1 MVRSQLKYVLTS
13 GVLGSA
19 ADGLARLLDTSV
31 VVPLLEAL
39 RLLLL
44 LVLAITELKQE
55 GMVHFGKRDHLT
67 EVLVM
72 VKGKGRRT
80 LHLVRQ
86 LSFRIISGQF
96 DFLRLLTSL
105 CQLIIECENSS

>member
-1 MVRSQLKYVLTS
+1 MRLRWSQLKYVLTS

-39 RLLLL
+39 LLLLL

-55 GMVHFGKRDHLT
+55 GMVVRIL
-67 EVLVM
+67 
-72 VKGKGRRT
+72 GRE
-80 LHLVRQ
+80 
-86 LSFRIISGQF
+86 I
-96 DFLRLLTSL
+96 TSRR
-105 CQLIIECENSS
+105 SWSW

>member
-39 RLLLL
+39 LLLLL

-55 GMVHFGKRDHLT
+55 GMVVRIL
-67 EVLVM
+67 
-72 VKGKGRRT
+72 GRE
-80 LHLVRQ
+80 
-86 LSFRIISGQF
+86 I
-96 DFLRLLTSL
+96 TSRR
-105 CQLIIECENSS
+105 SWSW

>member
-1 MVRSQLKYVLTS
+1 MVRSQLEYILTS

-39 RLLLL
+39 LLLLL

-55 GMVHFGKRDHLT
+55 GMV
-67 EVLVM
+67 V
-72 VKGKGRRT
+72 RT
-80 LHLVRQ
+80 LGRE
-86 LSFRIISGQF
+86 I
-96 DFLRLLTSL
+96 TS
-105 CQLIIECENSS
+105 QRSWSW

>member
-31 VVPLLEAL
+31 DVPLLEAL
-39 RLLLL
+39 LLLLL

-55 GMVHFGKRDHLT
+55 GMVVRIL
-67 EVLVM
+67 
-72 VKGKGRRT
+72 GRE
-80 LHLVRQ
+80 
-86 LSFRIISGQF
+86 I
-96 DFLRLLTSL
+96 TSRR
-105 CQLIIECENSS
+105 SWSW